1 MVQFK
6 NVTKSFGNIKALTEV
21 SFDIEK
27 GDFVFIVGPSGA
39 GKTTLLRLLL
49 GEFNPTSGQIIFDG
63 EDITHIKT
71 NKVPEL
77 RQKIG
82 VVFQDFKLLKDKTVR
97 ENIEVALAIKGV
109 SETEWKGRV
118 DAVLKLVG
126 LTNRG
131 ELFPLQISGGEIQ
144 RVAIARAL
152 VNDPKIILADEP
164 TGNLDW
170 ETGEAIMDLLSKINK
185 AGKTVIVA
193 SHNKEIIDK
202 MKKRVIK
209 LKDGRLVAGSK

>member
-6 NVTKSFGNIKALTEV
+6 NVTKSFGSIKALSEV
-21 SFDIEK
+21 SFDIAK

-39 GKTTLLRLLL
+39 GKTTILRLLL

-63 EDITHIKT
+63 KDITHIK
-71 NKVPEL
+71 KSEVPAL
-77 RQKIG
+77 RQRIG
-82 VVFQDFKLLKDKTVR
+82 VVFQDFKLLRDKTVR
-97 ENIEVALAIKGV
+97 ENIEVPLAIKGV
-109 SETEWKGRV
+109 DKSEWKGRV

-152 VNDPKIILADEP
+152 VNDPALILADEP

-170 ETGEAIMDLLSKINK
+170 ETGEVIMDLLLKINK

-209 LKDGRLVAGSK
+209 LKDGKMVQAK